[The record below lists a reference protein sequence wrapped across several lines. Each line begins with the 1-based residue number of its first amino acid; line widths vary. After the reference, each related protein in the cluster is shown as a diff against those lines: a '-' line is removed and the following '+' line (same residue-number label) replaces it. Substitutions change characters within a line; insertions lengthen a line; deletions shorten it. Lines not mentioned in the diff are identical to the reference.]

1 MSKHI
6 PRIYCSNLD
15 EEYFDIPQFQIIHL
29 TSVLRLK
36 IGDNFIAFNERSG
49 EWYCK
54 ISELNKRKVIGRRE
68 KLLRSFNESKLKLAL
83 AFCIIKKDNL
93 RFIIEKGAELGVND
107 FYPLSSKYSSNIFDN
122 EKLNYTAILATE
134 QSERLDIPEI
144 HKIQNID
151 IFLKNLPNEFKWFS
165 AIERQNNLVSLDD
178 ANIKGVNSGFII
190 GPEGGF
196 SNDEK
201 ELLMR
206 NTMPVCLSNN
216 ILRAETAAL
225 TCLAVFNSKNL
236 ELRN

>member
-6 PRIYCSNLD
+6 PRIYCSKLD
-15 EEYFDIPQFQIIHL
+15 EEYFDIPQFQLIHL

-36 IGDNFIAFNERSG
+36 NSDTFIAFNEQSG

-54 ISELNKRKVIGRRE
+54 IFELNKKKAIGQKE
-68 KLLRSFNESKLKLAL
+68 KFLRSFVKNKLKLAL

-93 RFIIEKGAELGVND
+93 RFIIEKGTELGVND
-107 FYPLSSKYSSNIFDN
+107 FYPLSSKYSSSLLDN
-122 EKLNYTAILATE
+122 EKLNHTAILATE
-134 QSERLDIPEI
+134 QSERLDIPRI
-144 HKIQNID
+144 HEIQNINT
-151 IFLKNLPNEFKWFS
+151 FLQNLPDDFNWFS
-165 AIERQNNLVSLDD
+165 AIERQNNSISLDN

-196 SNDEK
+196 SDDEK
-201 ELLMR
+201 ELLIK
-206 NTMPVCLSNN
+206 NTTPVCLSNN

-236 ELRN
+236 GTLN